1 MKKILMIPVLPGLVL
16 SSSACSSDSG
26 DTARFSTNR
35 TVKTPEQTRI
45 PDHSDSLMN
54 MKLNIMTDKGVVH
67 ARLYDNASA
76 KDFIALLPL
85 TLMLEDFN
93 KTEKIAGLPK
103 GLSTSG
109 APDGYTPHKGD
120 IAFYAPWGNL
130 CIFYRDFRYSPGLVQ
145 LGKTDDDGI
154 LKLTTSHS
162 VTISLDT
169 DQ

>member
-1 MKKILMIPVLPGLVL
+1 
-16 SSSACSSDSG
+16 
-26 DTARFSTNR
+26 
-35 TVKTPEQTRI
+35 
-45 PDHSDSLMN
+45 
-54 MKLNIMTDKGVVH
+54 MKLNMTTDTGLVH

-76 KDFIALLPL
+76 KDFIAMLPL
-85 TLMLEDFN
+85 TLTLEDYN
-93 KTEKIAGLPK
+93 NTEKIAGLPK

-109 APDGYTPHKGD
+109 VPNGYTPHKGD

-145 LGKTDDDGI
+145 LGKTDADGI
-154 LKLTTSHS
+154 SKLTTSQS

>member
-1 MKKILMIPVLPGLVL
+1 MIPVLLGLVL

-45 PDHSDSLMN
+45 PDHSDSLMD

-154 LKLTTSHS
+154 SKLTTSHS

>member
-1 MKKILMIPVLPGLVL
+1 MIPVLPGLVL

-93 KTEKIAGLPK
+93 KNGKNRGIAK
-103 GLSTSG
+103 RAVHKRSTG
-109 APDGYTPHKGD
+109 WVYTPQGR
-120 IAFYAPWGNL
+120 
-130 CIFYRDFRYSPGLVQ
+130 YRLLRS
-145 LGKTDDDGI
+145 LGK
-154 LKLTTSHS
+154 S
-162 VTISLDT
+162 VHFLS
-169 DQ
+169 

>member
-1 MKKILMIPVLPGLVL
+1 MILVLPGLVL

-26 DTARFSTNR
+26 DTARFTMKRS
-35 TVKTPEQTRI
+35 VDSSEQMGVR
-45 PDHSDSLMN
+45 DHSDRLMD

-67 ARLYDNASA
+67 ARVYDSATA
-76 KDFIALLPL
+76 KDFVSMLPL
-85 TLMLEDFN
+85 TLTLEDYN

-154 LKLTTSHS
+154 SKLATTHS

-169 DQ
+169 AQ

>member
-1 MKKILMIPVLPGLVL
+1 MIPVLPGLVL
-16 SSSACSSDSG
+16 SSGACSSDSG

-35 TVKTPEQTRI
+35 SVKTPEQTRI
-45 PDHSDSLMN
+45 SDHSDSLMN
-54 MKLNIMTDKGVVH
+54 MKLNIMTDKGMVH

-85 TLMLEDFN
+85 NLTLEDFN

-103 GLSTSG
+103 GLFTSG

-120 IAFYAPWGNL
+120 I
-130 CIFYRDFRYSPGLVQ
+130 GLVQ

-154 LKLTTSHS
+154 SKLATTHT